1 MLERRCEGSPI
12 RLAQLGGFFLFP
24 QIKKLLQ
31 GDFGPVNVPRIAV
44 VFRQKDIAFFPCG
57 RIADNLKDWLPI
69 VFPTPGFLDDVRAAA
84 FAGQPRN
91 RSIAVR

>member
-1 MLERRCEGSPI
+1 MLERRCEGSPVG
-12 RLAQLGGFFLFP
+12 LAQLGGFFLFP

-57 RIADNLKDWLPI
+57 RIANNHKNRLPVI
-69 VFPTPGFLDDVRAAA
+69 FPTGCFLDDVRAAA
-84 FAGQPRN
+84 
-91 RSIAVR
+91 IA